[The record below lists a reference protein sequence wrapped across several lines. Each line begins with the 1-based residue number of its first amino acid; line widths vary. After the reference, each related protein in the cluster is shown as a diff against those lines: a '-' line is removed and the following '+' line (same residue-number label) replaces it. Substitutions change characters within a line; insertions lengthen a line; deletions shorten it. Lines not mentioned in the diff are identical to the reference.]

1 MRKGYGIEKHMR
13 EKILKRIICCIC
25 AAVMVSGSLPFERQ
39 AAGRL
44 EAQAAGREYA
54 ANSAADIST
63 EEVPAAP
70 QNLREENGY
79 IVWDEVKDAYGY
91 TLKVSSG
98 SNEWDFTYYVNSVEL
113 DRLCY
118 ENNMDFGEYKFKVC
132 AFDEA
137 KNSSGWSNEIT
148 AKYEPALD
156 APANV
161 RVDENEKAFVLWD
174 EVAGAVRYNIRIFR
188 DDDERTLYRTLET
201 EYVGYGCLWG
211 YDPTGNYWISV
222 QAVDRDYNVSEW
234 TQPVMLTYTKNE
246 IEKLKAPQNV
256 RFDESGENILWDAV
270 EGAAYYYVEM
280 RYWIKT
286 ATQSAESES
295 KYVRCDQTQLVNWKS
310 YVNLLR
316 TTNDQSMPNAIYVE
330 AYGSDLEYS
339 DASKLE
345 MISYELV
352 RDESIELPEE
362 LIIKNENDR
371 AVLQWNAADNAKA
384 YRIFFTKYVYNENE
398 WYNSTAA
405 VEQQGYMVGEYSEES
420 LNYYIEDTPEGTYHV
435 ELYVADENGNYNS
448 KAYSVTLNT
457 PHDEAV
463 WVPEV
468 FYKFD
473 ELLWDYDRLRHD
485 NTRGFWIRIINAKD
499 GTIVKRQEQ
508 WFENY
513 NGIIYLP
520 NGKYIF
526 EVCVNENGDYDDET
540 GYLYKKLGPWSKP
553 LTILKHDGGLFDE
566 ENKSTEEIT
575 APPEAADIPAEDR
588 ITSITINPAFNMKHK
603 DGNDV
608 ELDLTK
614 IKIKANEIYDEDGLK
629 RAEEALGEEIKG
641 NKHYNLLDL
650 TLLYDGKDFSNGY
663 DGLVQVIIPLP
674 AGHRDKTFSCYR
686 LTQVDGKT
694 VKEKIPGEQTEDSY
708 IIYLEHFSE
717 YALVAAGEEEA
728 HTHVYGA
735 DWKNDENNHWKEC
748 DCGEKSENAAHT
760 YGEWLTTKEAT
771 ETEEGLKER
780 GCLVCGYKESEKI
793 AKLIPAAPSE
803 PDTSV
808 DSGNEETT
816 AGESQNPADEPN
828 NQNKTEEA
836 EPSDTSNSVVN
847 NTDINNSVS
856 NVNNG
861 ADNGAAFTE
870 NTGRIDNSAD
880 ASASKES
887 ISAVTGDVA
896 AEKTVLLSMMS
907 IISMGVLLVLTCKK
921 KKI

>member
-1 MRKGYGIEKHMR
+1 MR
-13 EKILKRIICCIC
+13 ERILKRIICCVCI
-25 AAVMVSGSLPFERQ
+25 AVMVSGSLPFGRQ

-137 KNSSGWSNEIT
+137 KNNSEWSNEIT

-161 RVDENEKAFVLWD
+161 RVDENNKECVRWD
-174 EVAGAVRYNIRIFR
+174 EVEGAVRYNIRIFR
-188 DDDERTLYRTLET
+188 DDDEHTLYET
-201 EYVGYGCLWG
+201 SKADYIQYEYKLWNS
-211 YDPTGNYWISV
+211 DPSGNYWISI
-222 QAVDRDYNVSEW
+222 QAMDRDYNVSEW
-234 TQPVMLTYTKNE
+234 TTPVMFTHTKTE
-246 IEKLKAPQNV
+246 REKLEAPQNV

-270 EGAAYYYVEM
+270 EGAEYY
-280 RYWIKT
+280 T
-286 ATQSAESES
+286 
-295 KYVRCDQTQLVNWKS
+295 VRMDYEIYMTSNYSIIYSDIEVCYQTELANWKS
-310 YVNLLR
+310 HVNLLR
-316 TTNDQSMPNAIYVE
+316 AGMRDIYVE
-330 AYGSDLEYS
+330 ACSSDLEDS
-339 DASKLE
+339 DASELE
-345 MISYELV
+345 GPSYKLV
-352 RDESIELPEE
+352 RDESIELPDE
-362 LIIKNENDR
+362 LVVRNENNGTLLEWD
-371 AVLQWNAADNAKA
+371 AEDNAKA
-384 YRIFFTKYVYNENE
+384 YRIFFTRDIYNEYERYDSGIPVGLLSYEVN
-398 WYNSTAA
+398 
-405 VEQQGYMVGEYSEES
+405 GYSGK
-420 LNYYIEDTPEGTYHV
+420 LNYYIDDIPEGTYHV

-448 KAYSVTLNT
+448 KAYFVTLNT

-473 ELLWDYDRLRHD
+473 GLLWDYDRLRHD
-485 NTRGFWIRIINAKD
+485 KTVGFWIRITNAED
-499 GTIVKRQEQ
+499 GTIVKREERS
-508 WFENY
+508 WENY
-513 NGIIYLP
+513 NGIINLQ
-520 NGKYIF
+520 NGKYNF
-526 EVCVNENGDYDDET
+526 EVCANEATDFWYNGSSAT
-540 GYLYKKLGPWSKP
+540 WLCRKLGPWSKP

-717 YALVAAGEEEA
+717 YALVAAGEEE

-760 YGEWLTTKEAT
+760 YGKWLTTKEAT

-780 GCLVCGYKESEKI
+780 GCMVCGYKESEKI
-793 AKLIPAAPSE
+793 AKLTPEDTSE

-828 NQNKTEEA
+828 NEDKTEEA
-836 EPSDTSNSVVN
+836 ELSDTSNSAVN
-847 NTDINNSVS
+847 NTNINNSGS

-861 ADNGAAFTE
+861 ADTGAAFTE
-870 NTGRIDNSAD
+870 NASRTDNSAD
-880 ASASKES
+880 TSASKES
-887 ISAVTGDVA
+887 VSAATGDTS
-896 AEKTVLLSMMS
+896 AEKTVLLSMIS
-907 IISMGVLLVLTCKK
+907 IISIGVLAVLTCKK

>member
-1 MRKGYGIEKHMR
+1 MR
-13 EKILKRIICCIC
+13 ERILKRIICCVCIV
-25 AAVMVSGSLPFERQ
+25 VMVSGSLPFERQ

-54 ANSAADIST
+54 ANSAGDIST

-118 ENNMDFGEYKFKVC
+118 ENNMDFGEYKFRVC

-137 KNSSGWSNEIT
+137 KNSSNWSDQIISG
-148 AKYEPALD
+148 YRPALD

-161 RVDENEKAFVLWD
+161 RVDENDKECVRWD
-174 EVAGAVRYNIRIFR
+174 EVEGAIRYNIRIFR
-188 DDDERTLYRTLET
+188 DDDQRTLYDSHDVWNYAIWTM
-201 EYVGYGCLWG
+201 YNSA
-211 YDPTGNYWISV
+211 PTGNYWISIR
-222 QAVDRDYNVSEW
+222 AVDRDYNASEW
-234 TQPVMLTYTKNE
+234 TEPVMFTYTKNQR
-246 IEKLKAPQNV
+246 EKLEAPQNV

-270 EGAAYYYVEM
+270 EGAEYYFVKIF
-280 RYWIKT
+280 YWINTT
-286 ATQSAESES
+286 ASAEIES

-310 YVNLLR
+310 YANLLR
-316 TTNDQSMPNAIYVE
+316 TTNDIETPNGIYVE
-330 AYGSDLEYS
+330 ACSSDLEDS
-339 DASKLE
+339 DASKLK

-352 RDESIELPEE
+352 RDESLALPEE

-371 AVLQWNAADNAKA
+371 AVLQWNVGDNAKA
-384 YRIFFTKYVYNENE
+384 YRIFFTNAVYNENE
-398 WYNSTAA
+398 WYDSTAA
-405 VEQQGYMVGEYSEES
+405 VEQQGYMVDEYSEKS

-499 GTIVKRQEQ
+499 GTIVKREEQ

-513 NGIIYLP
+513 NEIIYLP
-520 NGKYIF
+520 NGKYNF

-575 APPEAADIPAEDR
+575 APPEAADIPTQDR

-674 AGHRDKTFSCYR
+674 VGHRDKTFSCYR

-717 YALVAAGEEEA
+717 YALVAAGEEE

-760 YGEWLTTKEAT
+760 YGEWLTTREAT

-793 AKLIPAAPSE
+793 AKLIPEDPSE
-803 PDTSV
+803 SDTSV
-808 DSGNEETT
+808 DSENEENTT
-816 AGESQNPADEPN
+816 GEPQNPSDEPN
-828 NQNKTEEA
+828 NENKTEEA
-836 EPSDTSNSVVN
+836 EPSNTSNSVVN
-847 NTDINNSVS
+847 NSGS
-856 NVNNG
+856 NVNDG
-861 ADNGAAFTE
+861 ADNGEAFTE
-870 NTGRIDNSAD
+870 NTGRTDNSAD

-887 ISAVTGDVA
+887 VSAATGDTS
-896 AEKTVLLSMMS
+896 AEKTVLLYMIS
-907 IISMGVLLVLTCKK
+907 IISIGVLAVLTCKK